1 MKKISS
7 PVAVIDVGT
16 NTFHLLIA
24 TPKPG
29 GGFEENFRERRFVK
43 LAQEGIEYIGP
54 SAWQRGMES
63 MRDYRHLMD
72 QWQVGE
78 VRAFGTA
85 ALRTA
90 ENGAA
95 FAEEV
100 FLQTGIR
107 IQLIDGLQ
115 EAAYILRGVRL
126 AVPFDETPMLVMD
139 IGGGSVEFLIANR
152 EQVFWAQSFPIGV
165 AVLYRK
171 FHHQEPISKEE
182 TQRLEAFLDQQLDP
196 LRNALQQYP
205 VRSLVGVAGTFDV
218 LENLL
223 DQKVQQEQYTVLDL
237 RRFPTLRERVC
248 NATLEE
254 RLHIK
259 GMPPFRA
266 DMIPSALIL
275 IGKVLE
281 MGDIPD
287 IRVSHYDLKE
297 GIVDEL
303 LEGL

>member
-7 PVAVIDVGT
+7 PVAVIDMGT

-24 TPKPG
+24 TPRPE

-43 LAQEGIEYIGP
+43 LAQEGIEYIGS

-63 MRDYRHLMD
+63 MRDYRHIMD

-90 ENGAA
+90 ENGPA

-107 IQLIDGLQ
+107 IHLIDGLQ

-126 AVPFDETPMLVMD
+126 AVPFDDTPMLIMD

-152 EQVFWAQSFPIGV
+152 DKVFWAQSFPIGV
-165 AVLYRK
+165 AVLYRQY
-171 FHHQEPISKEE
+171 HHQEPISKEE
-182 TQRLEAFLDQQLDP
+182 IQRLEAFLEQQLEP
-196 LRNALQQYP
+196 LHEALQRHP
-205 VRSLVGVAGTFDV
+205 VSSLVGVAGAFDV

-223 DQKVQQEQYTVLDL
+223 EQKAQGAQYTVLDTG
-237 RRFPTLRERVC
+237 RFPALRERVC

-275 IGKVLE
+275 IGKVLA
-281 MGDIPD
+281 MGALSD

-297 GIVDEL
+297 GILDEL
-303 LEGL
+303 LLA